1 MSTSPPQTTDDK
13 GNELTPNTLAEAE
26 SAFLFNSTLQTSSA
40 GKPQPTTPLPST
52 HPHSNYLSAASA
64 AGLALEPP
72 YPDDVPLEHVRG
84 LPSGALS
91 RGTTQAVLQKMD
103 SGSSVELGR
112 RGSKEG
118 AKRTSLI
125 KMPGGDGGGKDG
137 VKDGAVDGIDGASG
151 KKPSF
156 DRKQSWN
163 KEDLKRVMSERL
175 MTEVDGSGE
184 AAGYDS
190 EK

>member
-1 MSTSPPQTTDDK
+1 MSTSPPQTNDDK

-52 HPHSNYLSAASA
+52 EPHSNYLSAASA
-64 AGLALEPP
+64 AGLAFEPP
-72 YPDDVPLEHVRG
+72 FPDDVPLEHVRS
-84 LPSGALS
+84 LPALS

-118 AKRTSLI
+118 AKRTSMI
-125 KMPGGDGGGKDG
+125 KMPGEG
-137 VKDGAVDGIDGASG
+137 VEGKDGAVDGVGGASAT
-151 KKPSF
+151 KPSF

>member
-1 MSTSPPQTTDDK
+1 MSTSSPPQTTDDK

-52 HPHSNYLSAASA
+52 QPHSNYLSAASA

-72 YPDDVPLEHVRG
+72 FPDDVHLEHVRS
-84 LPSGALS
+84 LPTGALS

-103 SGSSVELGR
+103 SGSSLELGR

-125 KMPGGDGGGKDG
+125 KMPGEGGDGADGAADG
-137 VKDGAVDGIDGASG
+137 VDGAYG
-151 KKPSF
+151 KKPGF

-163 KEDLKRVMSERL
+163 KEDLKRVMSEKF
-175 MTEVDGSGE
+175 MAQVEGSGE